1 MICTNCFEEE
11 YKTSKT
17 ELSVLIDGEKHVLSD
32 LDCEACPACG
42 DIVFTHGQSL
52 VIDKKRIAL
61 EFGMKPLLTP
71 VQLKTLRRV
80 LNINLDEICDLLHI
94 GRNTYGRWER
104 GEVEITPSM
113 NLLVHTL
120 LEKMPD
126 ARVNILDNERIAAI
140 EKANATLLGQNI
152 SFGEYIRK
160 VIATTCLL
168 PEVVCASIGIQPAI
182 LAKIE
187 NNDIAP
193 EKTPSEITAKIAHY
207 FRLGFDIL
215 TRLLNETKKIFAM
228 KGSVTTVY
236 ARSTC
241 YDSKGM
247 AVQASSVNKI
257 LEKLAQKKGPAHSQE
272 QVSEEYLAK
281 VNAILSRLNDTG
293 GVTR

>member
-1 MICTNCFEEE
+1 MLCTNCFEEE
-11 YKTSKT
+11 YKTAKT
-17 ELSVLIDGEKHVLSD
+17 ELSVVIDGEKHVLRD
-32 LDCEACPACG
+32 LDCETCPACG
-42 DIVFTHGQSL
+42 DIIFTHDQSL
-52 VIDKKRIAL
+52 AIDKKRITL

-113 NLLVHTL
+113 NLLVHNL

-140 EKANATLLGQNI
+140 EKANSTLLRQNI

-160 VIATTCLL
+160 VIAATRLL
-168 PEVVCASIGIQPAI
+168 PEVICASIGIQPAM

-207 FRLGFDIL
+207 FGLGLDIL
-215 TRLLNETKKIFAM
+215 TRLLNETNKIFVM
-228 KGSVTTVY
+228 KSSVTTMY

-247 AVQASSVNKI
+247 ATQASSVNKI
-257 LEKLAQKKGPAHSQE
+257 LEKLAQKKGTPQSQQ

-281 VNAILSRLNDTG
+281 VNAMLARFSNAK
-293 GVTR
+293 GVAR